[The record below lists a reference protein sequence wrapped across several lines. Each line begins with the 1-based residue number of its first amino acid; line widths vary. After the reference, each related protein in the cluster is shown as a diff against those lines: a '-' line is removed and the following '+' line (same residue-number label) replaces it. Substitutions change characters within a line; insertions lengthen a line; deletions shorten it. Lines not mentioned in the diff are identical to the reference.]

1 MSFLFAYLNSVIYF
15 AVAHVSYHMSHIIRT
30 IQHASQVMHAFF
42 TNNTASI
49 ITAEWEGQVRLTQV
63 FDNKTKLINKS
74 VCTQNVTAACEANQG
89 RTLVLAL
96 KSNTINIFRCD
107 KNNAIINVTSRQF
120 EGDRNYIW
128 ALKTTPDDQHVVVG
142 STNGCLYTI
151 RLNDGCTI
159 QTIALQNKIIFSIDI
174 YSDGVHAVVGTRQGY
189 IFMVDFIHGRI
200 VKKFDCRHNSPFVS
214 SIQNLC
220 LTPNKK
226 FILYAMSNEIYAI
239 HSKSGKKK
247 YCINI
252 HECLG
257 DKESN
262 NCLSSDSLLSSSF
275 STNFVITNGR
285 YIVHSCN
292 KEKRICVRRI
302 ETGNLVHT
310 IDVDGWIWCLG
321 LSKNDQLLYWVSG
334 KRVMVAVNPMF
345 LPECRRQW
353 ARSFRVTYKCPLR
366 LFFNHYPGL
375 LKLVA
380 SKILLYFS
388 CSPY

>member
-1 MSFLFAYLNSVIYF
+1 
-15 AVAHVSYHMSHIIRT
+15 MSHIIRT
-30 IQHASQVMHAFF
+30 IQHESQVMQAFF

-49 ITAEWEGQVRLTQV
+49 ITADKVGQVRLTQV
-63 FDNKTKLINKS
+63 FDNKTKLIQKS
-74 VCTQNVTAACEANQG
+74 VCTQNVTAACEANRG

-107 KNNAIINVTSRQF
+107 KHNAIINVTSRQLA
-120 EGDRNYIW
+120 EGDRDYVW
-128 ALKTTPDDQHVVVG
+128 ALKSTPDDQHVVVG
-142 STNGCLYTI
+142 CTNGCLYTL

-159 QTIALQNKIIFSIDI
+159 QTTILQNKIIFSIDI

-200 VKKFDCRHNSPFVS
+200 VKKFDCRNDSPFVS

-220 LTPNKK
+220 LTPNEK
-226 FILYAMSNEIYAI
+226 FIVYAMSNEIYAI

-252 HECLG
+252 NECLG
-257 DKESN
+257 AKESN
-262 NCLSSDSLLSSSF
+262 NCLSIDTLLRNSLSSNCLS
-275 STNFVITNGR
+275 TNGR

-292 KEKRICVRRI
+292 DGKRICVRAI
-302 ETGNLVHT
+302 ETGNLLRT
-310 IDVDGWIWCLG
+310 IDVEGWIRCLG
-321 LSKNDQLLYWVSG
+321 LSKNDQLLYWVCK

-353 ARSFRVTYKCPLR
+353 ARSFRVTSKCPLH

-375 LKLVA
+375 IKLVA

-388 CSPY
+388 YSPYY